1 MTSFTTRPA
10 NLPRLVAVGILLSIG
25 CIFAGNHIAARIAFD
40 DQAGLL
46 LAILCRS
53 GLSLVTL
60 LGIILWQQ
68 HSLRLPITL
77 ARWQFALGLLIA
89 IQSLCLYTA
98 VARIPVALA
107 LLIGN
112 LFPIILALLTWS
124 LGGRRPTRRA
134 SLLMGVILISLI
146 FVLDLPARLSSS
158 TVMGPEWL
166 TGIAFAL
173 GGAFFFACG
182 LWITEHKLSGLLGPV
197 RSMYTVLVVFC
208 SMIVAGVAGIVP
220 GGMDLPASNTGWMAL
235 GALSL
240 LYATA
245 FSILFVYVPRL
256 DMARNAPVMNIEP
269 VASLILGALL
279 LNQFFNN
286 TQLVGGAIV
295 LGCIVMLAYSN
306 KR

>member
-1 MTSFTTRPA
+1 MTPLTARPA
-10 NLPRLVAVGILLSIG
+10 PLPRLAAVGILLFIG
-25 CIFAGNHIAARIAFD
+25 CVFASNHIAARIAFD

-68 HSLRLPITL
+68 HSLRLPTSL
-77 ARWQFALGLLIA
+77 GLWQLALGLLITV
-89 IQSLCLYTA
+89 QSLCLYSA

-112 LFPIILALLTWS
+112 LFPIILALLTWA
-124 LGGRRPTRRA
+124 LGGRPPTRRA
-134 SLLMGVILISLI
+134 SVLMGVILIGLI
-146 FVLDLPARLSSS
+146 FVLDLPARLAS
-158 TVMGPEWL
+158 TTEVGPTWL
-166 TGIAFAL
+166 SGIAFAFS
-173 GGAFFFACG
+173 GAFFFACG
-182 LWITEHKLSGLLGPV
+182 LWITEHRLSGLLGPV
-197 RSMYTVLVVFC
+197 RSMYTILVVFC
-208 SMIVAGVAGIVP
+208 SMVVAGVAGVLP
-220 GGMDLPASNTGWMAL
+220 GGMALPASSTGWMAL
-235 GALSL
+235 VTLSL
-240 LYATA
+240 LYATG

-279 LNQFFNN
+279 LNQFFND

-295 LGCIVMLAYSN
+295 LGCIIMLAYSN